1 MLACDTCL
9 ARLESKRWMVIW
21 EISNL
26 YTIAEI
32 VRGPGR
38 IADL

>member
-9 ARLESKRWMVIW
+9 GRLESKDRMVIG

-26 YTIAEI
+26 YTIPGNALAA
-32 VRGPGR
+32 GR